1 MVLLGHVGFVS
12 KTQLLDGLLALY
24 DDEIRNGSKHLACF
38 YDQLGGSPRCKFSV
52 LMHLLSL
59 RSIFIEKVRSYY
71 ARAPQSCYRFLK
83 RSFLFE

>member
-38 YDQLGGSPRCKFSV
+38 YDQTWWEPEMQIFCTHAFAIS
-52 LMHLLSL
+52 SL
-59 RSIFIEKVRSYY
+59 YIY
-71 ARAPQSCYRFLK
+71 
-83 RSFLFE
+83 